1 MSTHLLRA
9 LQNAH
14 AFDSTPPEAQLASL
28 HVPFDFL
35 TGSRAYEDTL
45 ARAVRR
51 GERIALIGA
60 SGSGKTSITEHV
72 LGGFVHDVAPIRV
85 RVDMMTPS
93 VSTHPPDFAKH
104 VVHTVRK
111 YIDDH
116 HARPDR
122 RKASKTDDTAHGIA
136 DKRPVKVTVGAG
148 LPWLKGDLAVELG
161 GVVHTRA
168 VSGEDIVEQ
177 AQLILQIIAARGV
190 TPVLVLPDTDHWIRR
205 AGLDPEPLIAG
216 FFGST
221 LRMIAERLSTAA
233 VIAVHETYLPDPAYR
248 EASGFLESRITLPE
262 IPSPDAI
269 GAILRHRARATDDDT
284 HRRTGDL
291 VDPDA
296 LERLF
301 AHYQAS
307 NRNLRKVIQTAH
319 GALAHACDEPAAA
332 IGRRHVE
339 LALTE

>member
-1 MSTHLLRA
+1 
-9 LQNAH
+9 
-14 AFDSTPPEAQLASL
+14 
-28 HVPFDFL
+28 
-35 TGSRAYEDTL
+35 
-45 ARAVRR
+45 
-51 GERIALIGA
+51 
-60 SGSGKTSITEHV
+60 
-72 LGGFVHDVAPIRV
+72 
-85 RVDMMTPS
+85 MMTPS

-104 VVHTVRK
+104 VMHTVRK

-205 AGLDPEPLIAG
+205 ADLDPEPLIAG

-269 GAILRHRARATDDDT
+269 GAILLHRARTTDDDT
-284 HRRTGDL
+284 HWRTGDL

-296 LERLF
+296 LECLF
-301 AHYQAS
+301 AHYRAS